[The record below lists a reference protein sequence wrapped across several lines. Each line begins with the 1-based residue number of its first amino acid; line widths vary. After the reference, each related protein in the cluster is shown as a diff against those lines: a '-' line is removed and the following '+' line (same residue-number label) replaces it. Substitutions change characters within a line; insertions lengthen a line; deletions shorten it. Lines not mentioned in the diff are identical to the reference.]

1 MAVKRTRFFKSKQKA
16 LRPSQKKAL
25 NKAVRTIIRKPK
37 IGTPGEE
44 EIEGYFFYDYT
55 DNFGKMRIGYT
66 LFQTE
71 EKGGNLLLISLS
83 RISIKI

>member
-1 MAVKRTRFFKSKQKA
+1 MAVKRTRFFKSKQTA

-25 NKAVRTIIRKPK
+25 NKAVQTIIEKPK
-37 IGTPGEE
+37 IGNPGEE
-44 EIEGYFFYDYT
+44 EIEGYFFYDYS
-55 DNFGKMRIGYT
+55 DNFGKMRISYT

-71 EKGGNLLLISLS
+71 EKADNILLISLS